1 MRKCLFRIN
10 GSEANYYSEYNE
22 DTPLNSNEVIVNFM
36 HDKFLEVIHIDDG
49 DIKWV
54 SKSYADRSPDIV
66 KLKGVDGYTN
76 YKYKKNCKSVRWD

>member
-10 GSEANYYSEYNE
+10 GSEASYYSEYNE

-49 DIKWV
+49 DIKCLQIQKENGMQPV
-54 SKSYADRSPDIV
+54 ITR
-66 KLKGVDGYTN
+66 
-76 YKYKKNCKSVRWD
+76 

>member
-10 GSEANYYSEYNE
+10 GSEASYYSEYNE

-49 DIKWV
+49 DIKCLQIQKENGIRPV
-54 SKSYADRSPDIV
+54 ITR
-66 KLKGVDGYTN
+66 
-76 YKYKKNCKSVRWD
+76 

>member
-22 DTPLNSNEVIVNFM
+22 DTPLNSNEVIVIFV

-49 DIKWV
+49 DIKCLQIQKENGMRPV
-54 SKSYADRSPDIV
+54 ITR
-66 KLKGVDGYTN
+66 
-76 YKYKKNCKSVRWD
+76 

>member
-10 GSEANYYSEYNE
+10 GSEASYYSEYNE

-49 DIKWV
+49 DIKCLQIQKENGMRQV
-54 SKSYADRSPDIV
+54 ITR
-66 KLKGVDGYTN
+66 
-76 YKYKKNCKSVRWD
+76 

>member
-10 GSEANYYSEYNE
+10 GSGASYYSEYNE

-49 DIKWV
+49 DIKCLQIQKENGMRPV
-54 SKSYADRSPDIV
+54 ITR
-66 KLKGVDGYTN
+66 
-76 YKYKKNCKSVRWD
+76 

>member
-10 GSEANYYSEYNE
+10 GSEASYYSEYNE

-49 DIKWV
+49 DIKCLQIQKENGMRPV
-54 SKSYADRSPDIV
+54 TTR
-66 KLKGVDGYTN
+66 
-76 YKYKKNCKSVRWD
+76 

>member
-36 HDKFLEVIHIDDG
+36 HDKVLEVIHIDDS
-49 DIKWV
+49 DIKCLQ
-54 SKSYADRSPDIV
+54 I
-66 KLKGVDGYTN
+66 LKENGMHPIIT
-76 YKYKKNCKSVRWD
+76 R

>member
-10 GSEANYYSEYNE
+10 GFEASYYSEYNE

-49 DIKWV
+49 DIKCLQIQKENGMRPV
-54 SKSYADRSPDIV
+54 ITR
-66 KLKGVDGYTN
+66 
-76 YKYKKNCKSVRWD
+76 